1 MVEPQG
7 EIRAIA
13 SEGVNMPLILRTS
26 EKPEQ
31 KAKKVAASIPELA
44 VEYGV
49 SESLLYSLANQSLL
63 SGCRRL
69 GKRFVVHR
77 ATFEQWIAE
86 GMGE

>member
-1 MVEPQG
+1 MVELQG
-7 EIRAIA
+7 EIPAIA
-13 SEGVNMPLILRTS
+13 SEGRNIPLILRTS
-26 EKPEQ
+26 EKTEK

-49 SESLLYSLANQSLL
+49 SESLLFSLANQNLL

-86 GMGE
+86 GTGK